1 MHATQTEQL
10 NAYLDG
16 EMSPQARAEFE
27 VWLKQ
32 SPDARAELDALRKLR
47 EQMLEARKGVVPD
60 VDTQWAEFEQRRLQ
74 QASQSTGQ
82 LILFPR
88 LGAAAAVIFA
98 GLIAWAVWPQ
108 SANTDLV
115 ADNDASASVEMVES
129 DLEDSSPIV
138 YLDDQSGWIV
148 VWVEEFEANELGEE
162 QS

>member
-47 EQMLEARKGVVPD
+47 EQMLEARNGGVPD
-60 VDTQWAEFEQRRLQ
+60 VDAQWAEFEQRRLQ

-82 LILFPR
+82 LISFPR
-88 LGAAAAVIFA
+88 LGAAAAVIIA

-108 SANTDLV
+108 PANTDLV
-115 ADNDASASVEMVES
+115 AGNDASASVEMVES

-162 QS
+162 QT